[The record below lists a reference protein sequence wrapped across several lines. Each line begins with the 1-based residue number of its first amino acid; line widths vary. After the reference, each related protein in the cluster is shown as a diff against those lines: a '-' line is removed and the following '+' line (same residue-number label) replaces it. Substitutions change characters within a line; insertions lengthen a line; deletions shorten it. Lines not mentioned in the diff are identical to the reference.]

1 MHADEREKS
10 HAVYSAPGAQP
21 HRRWRTTH
29 ALSKCYLNATPHSC
43 IYDYL
48 ARCMLLDLEAT
59 RHPALSM
66 CPPQITSICIWVSTP
81 SAKLGNPRDTVMI
94 AGCMCVAMW
103 PVACGSSG
111 APAASPGSSIRRTT
125 RSERADGGGETG
137 GARARDRVRR
147 HGRSSTPQHHLEG
160 LAVEQF
166 T

>member
-125 RSERADGGGETG
+125 RSERADREEARRVA
-137 GARARDRVRR
+137 ARAERTACDGTGDRRGVAW
-147 HGRSSTPQHHLEG
+147 L
-160 LAVEQF
+160 
-166 T
+166 